1 MKHKLEFASH
11 PGNLCLVRNHVRQFV
26 TEVGFTEQQ
35 IDLLVLG
42 VDEACTNVIRHVY
55 QHEETH
61 LMALVCE
68 RFETGVRFRLR
79 DYGKAAGAP
88 EPSRPIEVVQPGGLG
103 LHLIRTAFD
112 TVDYILKSTGTEL
125 VLVKNFA
132 PTPLPRSAASAHD

>member
-1 MKHKLEFASH
+1 MKHKIEFASH

-26 TEVGFTEQQ
+26 AEAGFTEKQ

-68 RFETGVRFRLR
+68 RIETGVCFRLR
-79 DYGKAAGAP
+79 DYGKSSLAP
-88 EPSRPIEVVQPGGLG
+88 EPARPIDVVQPGGLG
-103 LHLIRTAFD
+103 LHLIKIAFD
-112 TVDYILKSTGTEL
+112 SVDYILKKTGTEL

-132 PTPLPRSAASAHD
+132 APCSREKSLPHG